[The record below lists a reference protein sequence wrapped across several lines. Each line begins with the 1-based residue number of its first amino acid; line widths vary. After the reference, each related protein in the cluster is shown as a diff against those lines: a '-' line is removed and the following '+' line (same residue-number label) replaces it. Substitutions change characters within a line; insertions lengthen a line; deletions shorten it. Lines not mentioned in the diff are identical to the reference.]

1 LPEDGRGGKVKIL
14 CVDDEPNILE
24 AYQRSLR
31 KQFRIETAINGEQG
45 LEVIAKNGPFAVIVA
60 DMRMPG
66 MDGVQLLMKV
76 KDQAPDTVRIML
88 TGNADQR
95 TAIDAVNEGCIFRFL
110 TKPCSPEMLAK
121 ALIAGLEQYRLITS
135 ERELLQNTLTGSVKV
150 LTDLL
155 SLVSPTAFS
164 RASRV
169 RRLASEM
176 AARLKIPNPWQVEIA
191 AMLSQIG
198 CLTIPEEMLTK
209 IYRGQS
215 LTSEEAQMFHA
226 HPQIGHDLIAR
237 IPRLETVA
245 TIIAYQEKRYD
256 GTGIPRDDKCGEEI
270 PVGARILKVALDF
283 DRLASRRLE
292 TAEAFAAIE
301 AKGDRYD
308 PAVIKALKAVLAEE
322 IKYQVKSV
330 AIEELN
336 PGMILARNVTS
347 STGMVLMAEGQE
359 VSPYLCKR
367 VQNLASRGAVQALV
381 KVLVPTVLT

>member
-1 LPEDGRGGKVKIL
+1 MKIL

-31 KQFRIETAINGEQG
+31 KQFRIETALSGQLG
-45 LEVIAKNGPFAVIVA
+45 LEAMAKNGPFAVVVA

-66 MDGVQLLMKV
+66 MDGVQLLTKV
-76 KDQAPDTVRIML
+76 RNQAPDTVRIML

-110 TKPCSPEMLAK
+110 TKPCSPEMLAN

-176 AARLKIPNPWQVEIA
+176 AARLKTPSPWQVEIA

-209 IYRGQS
+209 MYRGQS
-215 LTSEEAQMFHA
+215 LNSEETQMFHA

-237 IPRLETVA
+237 IPRLDPVA

-256 GTGIPRDDKCGEEI
+256 GSGIPRDDRCGEEI
-270 PVGARILKVALDF
+270 PIGARILKVALDF
-283 DRLASRRLE
+283 DRLVSRRLE
-292 TAEAFAAIE
+292 TVEAFAAIE
-301 AKGDRYD
+301 AKGEDWYD

-330 AIEELN
+330 AIEELS
-336 PGMILARNVTS
+336 PGMILAQNVTS
-347 STGMVLMAEGQE
+347 STGMALIAEGQE

-367 VQNLASRGAVQALV
+367 VQNLASRGAVQGTV
-381 KVLVPTVLT
+381 KVLIPTGLT